1 MAAAKHLAEH
11 VEGPTCCETTG
22 ERLIPIDIALEKG
35 LALAASPA
43 IIEHLPLMSV
53 RGRILAAPAVA
64 PAPMPAFD
72 NSAMDGYAVRTS
84 DLTGDMTGQPPHAL
98 TLAGRVAAGD
108 GWAEADRAPGGSALR
123 ILTGAPVPPSF
134 DAVVM
139 QERTRREGDRV
150 ELLDTPRPGLNIR
163 RAGEDAEAGAALLEP
178 GRQIGARQLAVLA
191 AIGQAEVPVFAR
203 LRVAMFSTGSELRQ
217 PGEPLAPGQIYNSN
231 RFTLAGMLDRPWIDL
246 LDLGAVPDNPQ
257 ALAAT
262 LAHAAAEADV
272 VITTGGVSVGDEDH
286 MPRLVREA
294 GGDIH
299 AMKIAIKP
307 GKPLTLGRLG
317 DALYLGL
324 PGNPVAVFV
333 TMAVVGGPILCR
345 RAGLDHLPPPP
356 TAAVAAFGW
365 RRNPGRREYLAARLA
380 GVTDA
385 GLPIIEAMPKTNS
398 ARIAQL
404 VSAEGFAVIEPEAEE
419 ILPGSKIAWL
429 PMERLTLA

>member
-1 MAAAKHLAEH
+1 MAAVKHLAEH
-11 VEGPTCCETTG
+11 VEGPACCETTG
-22 ERLIPIDIALEKG
+22 ESLIPVDIALQKG
-35 LALAASPA
+35 LALAAPPA
-43 IIEHLPLMSV
+43 TIEHLPLMAA

-72 NSAMDGYAVRTS
+72 NSAMDGYAVRTA
-84 DLTGDMTGQPPHAL
+84 DLTGDAPHAL

-163 RAGEDAEAGAALLEP
+163 RAGEDAETGAALLEP
-178 GRQIGARQLAVLA
+178 GRLIGARQLAVLA
-191 AIGQAEVPVFAR
+191 ATGLAEVPVFAR

-246 LDLGAVPDNPQ
+246 IDLGAVPDNPEM
-257 ALAAT
+257 LAAT
-262 LAHAAAEADV
+262 LAQAAAEADV

-307 GKPLTLGRLG
+307 GKPLTLGKLG
-317 DALYLGL
+317 EALYLGL

-345 RAGLDHLPPPP
+345 RAGLDQQQPTP

-365 RRNPGRREYLAARLA
+365 RRHPGRREYLAARLA
-380 GVTDA
+380 GVTDE
-385 GLPIIEAMPKTNS
+385 GLPLIEAMPRTNS

-419 ILPGSKIAWL
+419 VLPGARIAWL

>member
-1 MAAAKHLAEH
+1 MAAARHLAEH
-11 VEGPTCCETTG
+11 AAAPACCETTG
-22 ERLIPIDIALEKG
+22 ERLIPVDIALEKG
-35 LALAASPA
+35 LAMTAPPA
-43 IIEHLPLMSV
+43 TIERLPLMAA
-53 RGRILAAPAVA
+53 RGRILAVPAAA

-72 NSAMDGYAVRTS
+72 NAAMDGYAVRTAE
-84 DLTGDMTGQPPHAL
+84 LTDEPPHTLA
-98 TLAGRVAAGD
+98 LAGRVAAGD
-108 GWAEADRAPGGSALR
+108 GWAEGDRAPGGSALR

-139 QERTRREGDRV
+139 QERTRREAGRV
-150 ELLDTPRPGLNIR
+150 VLLDTPRPGLNIR
-163 RAGEDAEAGAALLEP
+163 RAGEDAEAGTLLLEP
-178 GRQIGARQLAVLA
+178 GRLIGARQLALLA
-191 AIGQAEVPVFAR
+191 AIGLAEVPVFAR

-217 PGEPLAPGQIYNSN
+217 PGEALAPGLIYNSN

-246 LDLGAVPDNPQ
+246 LDLGAVPDHPE

-262 LAHAAAEADV
+262 LARAAGEADV

-345 RAGLDHLPPPP
+345 RAGLDHRPPAP

-365 RRNPGRREYLAARLA
+365 RRHPGRREYLPARLA

-385 GLPIIEAMPKTNS
+385 GLPVVEAMPRTNS

-419 ILPGSKIAWL
+419 ILPGARIAWL
-429 PMERLTLA
+429 PMERLALA

>member
-1 MAAAKHLAEH
+1 MAAVKHLAEH
-11 VEGPTCCETTG
+11 VPGPGCCETTG
-22 ERLIPIDIALEKG
+22 ESLIPVDIALQKG
-35 LALAASPA
+35 MALATPPS
-43 IIEHLPLMSV
+43 IIEHLPLMAA
-53 RGRILAAPAVA
+53 RGRVLAAPAVA

-72 NSAMDGYAVRTS
+72 NSAMDGYAVRTA
-84 DLTGDMTGQPPHAL
+84 DLTGEAPHAL

-108 GWAEADRAPGGSALR
+108 GWAEADKAPDGTVLR

-139 QERTRREGDRV
+139 QERTRRDGDQV
-150 ELLDTPRPGLNIR
+150 VLLDTPRPGLNIR
-163 RAGEDAEAGAALLEP
+163 RAGEDAGAGVKLLAP
-178 GRQIGARQLAVLA
+178 GRLIGARQMAVLA
-191 AIGQAEVPVFAR
+191 ATGLAEVPVFAR

-246 LDLGAVPDNPQ
+246 IDLGAVPDEPDM
-257 ALAAT
+257 LAAT
-262 LAHAAAEADV
+262 LARAAAEADV
-272 VITTGGVSVGDEDH
+272 VVTTGGVSVGDEDH

-333 TMAVVGGPILCR
+333 TMAVVGGPILSRC
-345 RAGLDHLPPPP
+345 AGLDNEPPLL
-356 TAAVAAFGW
+356 TDAVASFGW
-365 RRNPGRREYLAARLA
+365 RRRPGRREYLPARLA
-380 GVTDA
+380 GVTDE
-385 GLPIIEAMPKTNS
+385 GLPIVEAMPKTNS
-398 ARIAQL
+398 ARVAQL
-404 VSAEGFAVIEPEAEE
+404 VSAEGFAVIEADAEE
-419 ILPGSKIAWL
+419 VLPGGRISWL
-429 PMERLTLA
+429 PMERLPLA

>member
-1 MAAAKHLAEH
+1 MTAAKHLAEQVH
-11 VEGPTCCETTG
+11 GSSCCETTG
-22 ERLIPIDIALEKG
+22 ERLIPVDIALEKG
-35 LALAASPA
+35 LALAAPLA
-43 IIEHLPLMSV
+43 TIEHLPLMTA

-72 NSAMDGYAVRTS
+72 NAAMDGYAVRTA
-84 DLTGDMTGQPPHAL
+84 DLTEEPPHAL
-98 TLAGRVAAGD
+98 MLAGRVAAGD
-108 GWAEADRAPGGSALR
+108 GWADGDRAPAGSALR

-134 DAVVM
+134 VAVVM
-139 QERTRREGDRV
+139 QERTRREGDQV
-150 ELLDTPRPGLNIR
+150 VLLETPRPGLNIR
-163 RAGEDAEAGAALLEP
+163 RAGEDAAAGTTLVEP
-178 GRQIGARQLAVLA
+178 GQLIGARQLAVLA
-191 AIGQAEVPVFAR
+191 ATGLAEVPVFAR

-246 LDLGAVPDNPQ
+246 LDLGAVPDDPET
-257 ALAAT
+257 LAAT

-272 VITTGGVSVGDEDH
+272 VVTTGGVSVGDEDH

-307 GKPLTLGRLG
+307 GKPLTLGRMG
-317 DALYLGL
+317 EALYLGL

-345 RAGLDHLPPPP
+345 RAGLDHEPPSA

-365 RRNPGRREYLAARLA
+365 RRRPGRREYLPARLV
-380 GVTDA
+380 GVTNE
-385 GLPIIEAMPKTNS
+385 GLPQIEAMPRTNS

-419 ILPGSKIAWL
+419 VLPGARIAWL
-429 PMERLTLA
+429 PMERLPLA